1 LRRAY
6 DISVFGKEPYP
17 NYNRILLSLVV
28 PADLVVMA
36 VGIRPNTALA
46 ESAGLHCNRGIV
58 DDTLQAV
65 TDPRIYAVGE
75 CVNPLGVAYGWSPA
89 VRTGQGRR
97 QSPGGIQHRPLPRL
111 HDLHQGLTMI
121 AW

>member
-1 LRRAY
+1 MRRAY

-17 NYNRILLSLVV
+17 NYNRILLSPVV

-65 TDPRIYAVGE
+65 TDPRIYAVGG
-75 CVNPLGVAYGWSPA
+75 CVNPLGVAYGWSP
-89 VRTGQGRR
+89 RCSNRPG
-97 QSPGGIQHRPLPRL
+97 SPPITWRN
-111 HDLHQGLTMI
+111 T
-121 AW
+121 ASAATKSS